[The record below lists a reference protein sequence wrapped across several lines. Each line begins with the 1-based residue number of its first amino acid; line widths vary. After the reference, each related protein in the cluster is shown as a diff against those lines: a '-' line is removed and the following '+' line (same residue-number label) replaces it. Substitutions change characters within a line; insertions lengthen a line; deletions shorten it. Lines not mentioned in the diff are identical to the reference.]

1 MRMIRL
7 PSPALVVAVIA
18 LLLALSGTALAA
30 QQIVPLAKRALTAD
44 KAKVALNAR
53 KLGGQT
59 SAGLVQ
65 RAASQASTIPGP
77 ASTATGVVVVKSQAE
92 GQIGA
97 AAGKAFAI
105 SCDTGQKIVS
115 AGFLSNGPV
124 LIAVGSYPTSDTTW
138 SMGLL
143 NLDDTTPANV
153 TMYATCLK

>member
-1 MRMIRL
+1 MRMLRL
-7 PSPALVVAVIA
+7 PSPAIVVAVVA
-18 LLLALSGTALAA
+18 LLIALSGTAVAA

-59 SAGLVQ
+59 PAGLVQ
-65 RAASQASTIPGP
+65 RASTIPGP
-77 ASTATGVVVVKSQAE
+77 ASTAAGIVVVKSQAA
-92 GQIGA
+92 GQLGA
-97 AAGKAFAI
+97 AAGKAFSI
-105 SCDTGQKIVS
+105 SCDAGQKIVS

-124 LIAVGSYPTSDTTW
+124 LIAVGSYPSSDTTW

>member
-1 MRMIRL
+1 MRTFRL
-7 PSPALVVAVIA
+7 PSPAIVVAVVA
-18 LLLALSGTALAA
+18 LLIALSGTAVAA
-30 QQIVPLAKRALTAD
+30 QQIVPLARRALTAD

-59 SAGLVQ
+59 PASLVQ
-65 RAASQASTIPGP
+65 RASTIPGP
-77 ASTATGVVVVKSQAE
+77 ASTAAGVVVVKSQAA
-92 GQIGA
+92 GQLGA
-97 AAGKAFAI
+97 AAGKAFSI
-105 SCDTGQKIVS
+105 SCDAGQKIVS

-124 LIAVGSYPTSDTTW
+124 LIAVGSYPTSDTSW